1 MPWRRRRM
9 AGGASSASPLIGG
22 SPCPPSA
29 RRSPTTTPIV
39 ASACRRT
46 WCKAYATT
54 SAPTATSASTAPAP
68 STRAGPRTG
77 RKFRSD
83 KRLRPFVS
91 SATRFYTE
99 KEHKHAE
106 GSATDY
112 FGGKSAGNVGR
123 SRLGARGQ
131 ENQHPGVHGHGYR
144 QPRHDPDGRRQAWGG
159 QESVCGTSLGND

>member
-9 AGGASSASPLIGG
+9 PGRASSASPLIEG
-22 SPCPPSA
+22 SASPPPA
-29 RRSPTTTPIV
+29 LRSPPTPPIV

-54 SAPTATSASTAPAP
+54 SAPTATSASPAPVP

-83 KRLRPFVS
+83 KRLRPFTS
-91 SATRFYTE
+91 SATRFYVE

-106 GSATDY
+106 GSATDD

-131 ENQHPGVHGHGYR
+131 ADQHPGVHGHG
-144 QPRHDPDGRRQAWGG
+144 
-159 QESVCGTSLGND
+159 